1 MRFPRKSLSAS
12 LIAGLAVG
20 LTAPA
25 YANGTARHH
34 ARTVHTHVYLKRP
47 ASAYYGYPPGYAY
60 YVPTQVFR
68 CYPARAM
75 VRDQVGFTAGYVQL
89 GTCG

>member
-1 MRFPRKSLSAS
+1 MRFPKNALSAL
-12 LIAGLAVG
+12 LIAGLTVALG
-20 LTAPA
+20 APA

-34 ARTVHTHVYLKRP
+34 ARTLHSHLHLKRP
-47 ASAYYGYPPGYAY
+47 APAYHAYPPGYAY
-60 YVPTQVFR
+60 YMPTHVFR

-75 VRDQVGFTAGYVQL
+75 VRDQVGFTAGYVPL